1 MSEPRPSRRGVEEA
15 KALLHERS
23 LWMSGGEP
31 LDSYL
36 DDFRALGQLQC
47 TYVWTKDVVAYRCRT
62 CQMNDS
68 SAICNLCFQNG
79 NHWDHDYV
87 MYHSA
92 SGGCCDCGDLAA
104 WKESGACAAHQRL
117 HVQEPKLKDELLEP
131 THVVVQ
137 YVLRELLV
145 WVKKLKVKLSYQR
158 KLFDQNTD
166 LEVAM
171 AMIYLDWSQKV
182 CAVDA
187 LRSIVCNEIIDY
199 GIPCQTDAP
208 TSALEILLDCLGWMP
223 DKLIEAETTLFLQLL
238 YKNDFKDKFLNLLR
252 EKYEKMIFLAI
263 RNKEYMKNYTHLDTN
278 LDRVMVQLFN
288 DPDMTTR
295 LIHKHN
301 LLELFIGV
309 FSKVIAC
316 SAENN
321 ELAVV
326 SFDGDA
332 IKCKVYLRPQ
342 SDLRLVVSHRNI
354 AIHMLSKQPQLFP
367 HILDVLVKL
376 QWMNAYTRGGDGH
389 VFEKTWTLAIQ
400 LEMNSMAIIF
410 QLISR
415 CFQDPLGRKK
425 TLVTAATYTFKVLK
439 QYLEQVKR
447 ISDQDKYSDSTVS
460 LHIPLHRALSAILQ
474 KLVLIS
480 WGNYERGFLTALKEE
495 GVFNFTEDEV
505 LALMDHPLRILVW
518 MAQIRAQMWS
528 TLEHFSRLE
537 LIYRGSF
544 WHDQSMDMDILLLQ
558 FCSVACEDLQGK
570 IFVKIAELFNF
581 KSMATTRTIPGQR
594 NCRQA
599 EIMLLQSFMRLI
611 LLVVRERRN
620 LGRTEEDEA
629 QGKCLQYDVIQW
641 LCVRDQTYSQLCRAL
656 GSTSIEHQKLNVV
669 LDRVAVYHEPKVAH
683 QGYYQ
688 LKSEYWKEFDPLFPH
703 YYLNELEEAEDRAVK
718 VGKSDHYWRI
728 SAPSPAGAPYD
739 RLSGLL
745 HTKACHLF
753 LLNVL
758 DEVRFLV
765 ERDTTVTSGE
775 ALGVTALQM
784 MAVLVS
790 DSRNNLWD
798 ADLKAQFPDSVDEY
812 PTEDITVNIYVQVRT
827 EYGPHLSI
835 FQMLQELVRANQ
847 CTRLVDSINHVFE
860 FLHVSTHEK
869 SRAAEVDTLS
879 AEDIQRRLRKELRQK
894 AILEEFSAKRK
905 AFMELQSDCDDD
917 ENSEDGSEMEACSIV
932 NESRACKSGSVP
944 ISETLRK
951 ATTPV
956 TDADHVAMEA
966 SSKAKECALC
976 KTKKDDKNSSLCWI
990 ALVQRYNFPNQ
1001 VLSRGEQMRNTG
1013 ETDISHVGQ
1022 FQGLNLNDD
1031 LDQLVT
1037 VGYFAE
1043 SGNATT
1049 IDLSTLEHVQCCG
1062 HQMHYDCFQDHMKNL
1077 QLSCNAGND
1086 VVNPLNGE
1094 FSCPI
1099 CRRLANVLLPDV
1111 DASISSRKMDLHE
1124 DVKGADEIGS
1134 DWSSFWQSN
1143 KNLENSMDSFCVQTL
1158 RVRKQYPHSYFNTPS
1173 SCARSRVLW
1182 EELVLNIVHCEVETR
1197 EGYVQVGTAS
1207 SSSPTM
1213 KFSDECTWGG
1223 DSAHWTAM
1231 RELGRLAM
1239 LSNTFPG
1246 AVQDKSQRLR
1256 ALWECLRL
1264 LDRRENLDAESMDT
1278 ESSPILAG
1286 MSELE
1291 RTVREMFP
1299 QNPIDLAEPCED
1311 PEFAQVSS
1319 LYFHCQDGS
1328 AQKQENSQFVPVSCN
1343 VDMGEEELARTQTT
1357 LNQSVHLEENKNSQF
1372 VEFKLGETYPSK
1384 LAAPD
1389 PIEHDPQQ
1397 RHEISFEDAKIENKI
1412 REEMMIDGCLS
1423 QPFPIEQQRN
1433 TSSDSLSTWMEDILR
1448 NGILTADPFWVLAML
1463 LIILSKQPD
1472 RHVLLSMVKFAYTIA
1487 VLQTQIAVSRLDVE
1501 DSDVETLVRR
1511 ACLPFLR
1518 RAAMLVQIVT
1528 REDLR
1533 EHGLTGMKVMDFHS
1547 LQLILQLPDCS
1558 LILQPQGATA
1568 AMVTQLLHLYR
1579 PKSFNFEMHKVPR
1592 KALLHKLPRVYQK
1605 LLMEGFYGKKCAAC
1619 GETPLDPAICLV
1631 CGMLLCCGADRRGN
1645 GIGECSQHAAT
1656 ESAGVGIFL
1665 LLRST
1670 QLLLLRNNRT
1680 CMGLSLYLDI
1690 HGDEDLYM
1698 RRNQK
1703 MYLSDLRLNEIRRLW
1718 MTAAFDYDSYILRNS
1733 QLMRKAY

>member
-641 LCVRDQTYSQLCRAL
+641 LCVRDQTYSQVGLTRPYDN
-656 GSTSIEHQKLNVV
+656 IFR
-669 LDRVAVYHEPKVAH
+669 LDF
-683 QGYYQ
+683 
-688 LKSEYWKEFDPLFPH
+688 LTFIMPH
-703 YYLNELEEAEDRAVK
+703 LNEL
-718 VGKSDHYWRI
+718 
-728 SAPSPAGAPYD
+728 P
-739 RLSGLL
+739 LL
-745 HTKACHLF
+745 
-753 LLNVL
+753 
-758 DEVRFLV
+758 
-765 ERDTTVTSGE
+765 
-775 ALGVTALQM
+775 
-784 MAVLVS
+784 
-790 DSRNNLWD
+790 
-798 ADLKAQFPDSVDEY
+798 
-812 PTEDITVNIYVQVRT
+812 
-827 EYGPHLSI
+827 
-835 FQMLQELVRANQ
+835 
-847 CTRLVDSINHVFE
+847 
-860 FLHVSTHEK
+860 
-869 SRAAEVDTLS
+869 
-879 AEDIQRRLRKELRQK
+879 
-894 AILEEFSAKRK
+894 
-905 AFMELQSDCDDD
+905 
-917 ENSEDGSEMEACSIV
+917 
-932 NESRACKSGSVP
+932 
-944 ISETLRK
+944 
-951 ATTPV
+951 
-956 TDADHVAMEA
+956 
-966 SSKAKECALC
+966 
-976 KTKKDDKNSSLCWI
+976 
-990 ALVQRYNFPNQ
+990 
-1001 VLSRGEQMRNTG
+1001 
-1013 ETDISHVGQ
+1013 
-1022 FQGLNLNDD
+1022 
-1031 LDQLVT
+1031 
-1037 VGYFAE
+1037 
-1043 SGNATT
+1043 
-1049 IDLSTLEHVQCCG
+1049 
-1062 HQMHYDCFQDHMKNL
+1062 
-1077 QLSCNAGND
+1077 
-1086 VVNPLNGE
+1086 
-1094 FSCPI
+1094 
-1099 CRRLANVLLPDV
+1099 
-1111 DASISSRKMDLHE
+1111 
-1124 DVKGADEIGS
+1124 
-1134 DWSSFWQSN
+1134 
-1143 KNLENSMDSFCVQTL
+1143 
-1158 RVRKQYPHSYFNTPS
+1158 
-1173 SCARSRVLW
+1173 
-1182 EELVLNIVHCEVETR
+1182 
-1197 EGYVQVGTAS
+1197 
-1207 SSSPTM
+1207 
-1213 KFSDECTWGG
+1213 
-1223 DSAHWTAM
+1223 
-1231 RELGRLAM
+1231 
-1239 LSNTFPG
+1239 
-1246 AVQDKSQRLR
+1246 
-1256 ALWECLRL
+1256 
-1264 LDRRENLDAESMDT
+1264 
-1278 ESSPILAG
+1278 
-1286 MSELE
+1286 
-1291 RTVREMFP
+1291 
-1299 QNPIDLAEPCED
+1299 
-1311 PEFAQVSS
+1311 
-1319 LYFHCQDGS
+1319 
-1328 AQKQENSQFVPVSCN
+1328 
-1343 VDMGEEELARTQTT
+1343 
-1357 LNQSVHLEENKNSQF
+1357 
-1372 VEFKLGETYPSK
+1372 
-1384 LAAPD
+1384 
-1389 PIEHDPQQ
+1389 
-1397 RHEISFEDAKIENKI
+1397 
-1412 REEMMIDGCLS
+1412 
-1423 QPFPIEQQRN
+1423 
-1433 TSSDSLSTWMEDILR
+1433 
-1448 NGILTADPFWVLAML
+1448 
-1463 LIILSKQPD
+1463 
-1472 RHVLLSMVKFAYTIA
+1472 
-1487 VLQTQIAVSRLDVE
+1487 
-1501 DSDVETLVRR
+1501 
-1511 ACLPFLR
+1511 
-1518 RAAMLVQIVT
+1518 
-1528 REDLR
+1528 
-1533 EHGLTGMKVMDFHS
+1533 
-1547 LQLILQLPDCS
+1547 
-1558 LILQPQGATA
+1558 
-1568 AMVTQLLHLYR
+1568 
-1579 PKSFNFEMHKVPR
+1579 
-1592 KALLHKLPRVYQK
+1592 
-1605 LLMEGFYGKKCAAC
+1605 
-1619 GETPLDPAICLV
+1619 
-1631 CGMLLCCGADRRGN
+1631 
-1645 GIGECSQHAAT
+1645 
-1656 ESAGVGIFL
+1656 
-1665 LLRST
+1665 
-1670 QLLLLRNNRT
+1670 
-1680 CMGLSLYLDI
+1680 
-1690 HGDEDLYM
+1690 
-1698 RRNQK
+1698 
-1703 MYLSDLRLNEIRRLW
+1703 
-1718 MTAAFDYDSYILRNS
+1718 
-1733 QLMRKAY
+1733 

>member
-1 MSEPRPSRRGVEEA
+1 M
-15 KALLHERS
+15 
-23 LWMSGGEP
+23 
-31 LDSYL
+31 
-36 DDFRALGQLQC
+36 
-47 TYVWTKDVVAYRCRT
+47 
-62 CQMNDS
+62 
-68 SAICNLCFQNG
+68 
-79 NHWDHDYV
+79 
-87 MYHSA
+87 
-92 SGGCCDCGDLAA
+92 
-104 WKESGACAAHQRL
+104 
-117 HVQEPKLKDELLEP
+117 
-131 THVVVQ
+131 
-137 YVLRELLV
+137 
-145 WVKKLKVKLSYQR
+145 
-158 KLFDQNTD
+158 
-166 LEVAM
+166 
-171 AMIYLDWSQKV
+171 
-182 CAVDA
+182 
-187 LRSIVCNEIIDY
+187 
-199 GIPCQTDAP
+199 
-208 TSALEILLDCLGWMP
+208 
-223 DKLIEAETTLFLQLL
+223 
-238 YKNDFKDKFLNLLR
+238 
-252 EKYEKMIFLAI
+252 
-263 RNKEYMKNYTHLDTN
+263 
-278 LDRVMVQLFN
+278 
-288 DPDMTTR
+288 
-295 LIHKHN
+295 
-301 LLELFIGV
+301 
-309 FSKVIAC
+309 
-316 SAENN
+316 
-321 ELAVV
+321 
-326 SFDGDA
+326 
-332 IKCKVYLRPQ
+332 
-342 SDLRLVVSHRNI
+342 
-354 AIHMLSKQPQLFP
+354 
-367 HILDVLVKL
+367 
-376 QWMNAYTRGGDGH
+376 
-389 VFEKTWTLAIQ
+389 
-400 LEMNSMAIIF
+400 
-410 QLISR
+410 
-415 CFQDPLGRKK
+415 
-425 TLVTAATYTFKVLK
+425 
-439 QYLEQVKR
+439 
-447 ISDQDKYSDSTVS
+447 
-460 LHIPLHRALSAILQ
+460 
-474 KLVLIS
+474 
-480 WGNYERGFLTALKEE
+480 
-495 GVFNFTEDEV
+495 
-505 LALMDHPLRILVW
+505 
-518 MAQIRAQMWS
+518 
-528 TLEHFSRLE
+528 
-537 LIYRGSF
+537 
-544 WHDQSMDMDILLLQ
+544 
-558 FCSVACEDLQGK
+558 
-570 IFVKIAELFNF
+570 
-581 KSMATTRTIPGQR
+581 
-594 NCRQA
+594 
-599 EIMLLQSFMRLI
+599 
-611 LLVVRERRN
+611 
-620 LGRTEEDEA
+620 
-629 QGKCLQYDVIQW
+629 
-641 LCVRDQTYSQLCRAL
+641 
-656 GSTSIEHQKLNVV
+656 

>member
-669 LDRVAVYHEPKVAH
+669 LDRVAVYHEPKQVAH

-703 YYLNELEEAEDRAVK
+703 YYLNELEE
-718 VGKSDHYWRI
+718 
-728 SAPSPAGAPYD
+728 
-739 RLSGLL
+739 
-745 HTKACHLF
+745 
-753 LLNVL
+753 
-758 DEVRFLV
+758 
-765 ERDTTVTSGE
+765 
-775 ALGVTALQM
+775 
-784 MAVLVS
+784 
-790 DSRNNLWD
+790 
-798 ADLKAQFPDSVDEY
+798 
-812 PTEDITVNIYVQVRT
+812 
-827 EYGPHLSI
+827 
-835 FQMLQELVRANQ
+835 
-847 CTRLVDSINHVFE
+847 
-860 FLHVSTHEK
+860 
-869 SRAAEVDTLS
+869 AEVDTLS